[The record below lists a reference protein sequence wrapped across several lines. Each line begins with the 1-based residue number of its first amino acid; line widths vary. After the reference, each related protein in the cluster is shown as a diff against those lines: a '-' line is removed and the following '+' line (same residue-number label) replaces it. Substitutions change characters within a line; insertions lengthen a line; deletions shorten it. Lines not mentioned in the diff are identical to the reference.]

1 MRSRRNPFTIAAC
14 LAFGFVVA
22 TAMAASAQPGGM
34 PGQMGQGQMP
44 PGGRGQMPPPG
55 MGGGPMWQ
63 GAVMRLDLTEAQRA
77 DIKSLIDTQR
87 ESNRALREQARALHE
102 QLATAIYGASP
113 DSAST
118 SDLVQKLADA
128 NRQMLEADVALQQR
142 VSALLTEAQR
152 ADLVKLL
159 TQRPP
164 RGGPP
169 MM

>member
-1 MRSRRNPFTIAAC
+1 MSRRTIRPTLAAWM
-14 LAFGFVVA
+14 AIGFIVA
-22 TAMAASAQPGGM
+22 VAASAFAQPGGM

-63 GAVMRLDLTEAQRA
+63 GAVMRLDLADAQRN
-77 DIKSLIDTQR
+77 DIRSLLDAQR
-87 ESNRALREQARALHE
+87 ESNRTLREGVRALHE
-102 QLATAIYGASP
+102 QLATAVYGVNPDTASIP
-113 DSAST
+113 DI
-118 SDLVQKLADA
+118 VQKLTEA
-128 NRQMLEADVALQQR
+128 NRQALEADVALQQK

-152 ADLVKLL
+152 ADLVKML

-169 MM
+169 M